1 MALIK
6 CFDKRVGI
14 TYVYESESYYDKEK
28 HQSRSRRKLVGKIDP
43 ETGEII
49 PTGRK
54 GRPSKNPSPKAE
66 AGSDLD
72 YQKLYE
78 KISEE
83 SAQKDEMIARLER
96 QLFETKE
103 LFQKYK
109 DAVEKVSGMLASLK

>member
-43 ETGEII
+43 ETGEMI

-54 GRPSKNPSPKAE
+54 GRPSKNPSSKAE
-66 AGSDLD
+66 NESALD
-72 YQKLYE
+72 YRELYE

-83 SAQKDEMIARLER
+83 STQKDEEIA
-96 QLFETKE
+96 QLKKE
-103 LFQKYK
+103 LCDIKESFQAYR
-109 DAVEKVSGMLASLK
+109 DAVRKISSMLASLE